1 MFARYKLNTY
11 LCFPKITNDL
21 YNRYDE
27 FNIKKLILGKSLNEA
42 QKCYSNLR
50 VVINNDNS
58 LNITMEYCK
67 DRCNVIIK
75 NDKIIDI
82 NGFY

>member
-1 MFARYKLNTY
+1 MFVRYKLNTY
-11 LCFPKITNDL
+11 LCMPKITNDL
-21 YNRYDE
+21 YKRYDE
-27 FNIKKLILGKSLNEA
+27 FNIKKLILGKSLIEA
-42 QKCYSNLR
+42 QKCYNNLR
-50 VVINNDNS
+50 VVENNDKS
-58 LNITMEYCK
+58 IIITMEYCK